1 MKNKLLLF
9 MSAAICLSLASCSSY
24 KVTSKGR
31 TIEPLVAPVYANL
44 DIRPTKISYVYQVT
58 YKKNAIVNEK
68 VLCENA
74 VYEALAQAKADI
86 LVAPTFKVEVE
97 VEGRKYYTVT
107 VTGYPADFIEL
118 VQEKQPMAP
127 IGIEVK
133 ELKKDGAYLIL
144 DKDQNGYQRVNR
156 IVGIESSA
164 APSCVPPHAPHHV
177 EVDKSKG
184 EQPSVSGKKHKKLFS
199 KE

>member
-1 MKNKLLLF
+1 MRTKFLLF
-9 MSAAICLSLASCSSY
+9 VSAVMCLALASCSSY

-31 TIEPLVAPVYANL
+31 TLEPYVAPVHANL

-74 VYEALAQAKADI
+74 VYEALAQAKADV

-97 VEGRKYYTVT
+97 VEGRKYYTIT
-107 VTGYPADFIEL
+107 VTGYPADYVEF

-133 ELKKDGAYLIL
+133 ELKKDGAYLII

-156 IVGIESSA
+156 VVGTESSG
-164 APSCVPPHAPHHV
+164 APACCPAPAPKV
-177 EVDKSKG
+177 EVGQSKG
-184 EQPSVSGKKHKKLFS
+184 EQPQVTKKKRKLFN